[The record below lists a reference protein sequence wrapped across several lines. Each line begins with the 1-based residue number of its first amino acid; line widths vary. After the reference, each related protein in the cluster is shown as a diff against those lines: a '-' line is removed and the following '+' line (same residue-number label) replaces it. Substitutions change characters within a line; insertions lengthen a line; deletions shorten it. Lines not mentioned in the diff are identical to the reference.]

1 MSGGGR
7 ASGRAGGSSARAG
20 GDPMRPFDKNLP
32 SLEGTPKQVAWAN
45 DIRNKWIKNEFEPE
59 QKNYQLSLKDL
70 KEEEKAKASAE
81 LIRINEGLVSASKN
95 DIQAARKILETKS
108 AKTIIDMET
117 RRNLSTVWEAV
128 SRAIYDKKSDQEIRK
143 IIESRAKW

>member
-1 MSGGGR
+1 MSKRG
-7 ASGRAGGSSARAG
+7 SGSSARAG

-59 QKNYQLSLKDL
+59 REKLPARVERLKR
-70 KEEEKAKASAE
+70 KEKAKARAE
-81 LIRINEGLVSASKN
+81 IIRINEGLVSASKN
-95 DIQAARKILETKS
+95 NIQAARKILETKS

-117 RRNLSTVWEAV
+117 RGNLSTVWEAV

-143 IIESRAKW
+143 LIESRAKW

>member
-7 ASGRAGGSSARAG
+7 ASGRAGRSSERSG

-45 DIRNKWIKNEFEPE
+45 DIRNEWIKNEFEPE
-59 QKNYQLSLKDL
+59 QEKLPARVERLKR
-70 KEEEKAKASAE
+70 KEKAKARAE
-81 LIRINEGLVSASKN
+81 IIRINEGLVSASKN
-95 DIQAARKILETKS
+95 NIQAARKILETKS
-108 AKTIIDMET
+108 AKTIIDMKT
-117 RRNLSTVWEAV
+117 RGNLSTVWEAV

>member
-1 MSGGGR
+1 
-7 ASGRAGGSSARAG
+7 
-20 GDPMRPFDKNLP
+20 MRPFDKNLP

-59 QKNYQLSLKDL
+59 QENYQLALKDL
-70 KEEEKAKASAE
+70 KEAKEKKKRAE
-81 LIRINEGLVSASKN
+81 LIRINEGLVSASKD

-108 AKTIIDMET
+108 AKTIINMET
-117 RRNLSTVWEAV
+117 RGTFSTVWEAV
-128 SRAIYDKKSDQEIRK
+128 SRALYDKESDQEIRK